1 MASVITRR
9 GLTVL
14 LSGLAVAT
22 ANLATP
28 AQAVA
33 AESDQMCTTTTT
45 GSTNWNVK
53 ESFNNYLEGP
63 FANGMSK
70 YPGGVEVRDGLVT
83 AGEKSGRTFDWP
95 IAEANL
101 EAGTI
106 THEGGVHYTGHN
118 HYTGDDASQ
127 APENFILDNDF
138 SELTVEITGEASG
151 RILVDYTS
159 REFVD
164 TTTVGDYKN
173 GTQVELAE
181 ITFEAPV
188 DLEAEGNV
196 TFTGSTSLTAS
207 GVGVFGGQY
216 GVGTELSDITLN
228 LTNTVSCVDAPPANS
243 DQDASSGSSD
253 GAFGILAIIAAL
265 GGIAAAGAGWLANAG
280 LLKF

>member
-1 MASVITRR
+1 MAFVINRR

-14 LSGLAVAT
+14 LAGLAVAT
-22 ANLATP
+22 ANLAIP
-28 AQAVA
+28 AQAVE
-33 AESDQMCTTTTT
+33 AESDQICTTTTT

-83 AGEKSGRTFDWP
+83 AGEKAGRTFDWP
-95 IAEANL
+95 IAEANV

-106 THEGGVHYTGHN
+106 THDGGVRYTGHN

-127 APENFILDNDF
+127 APANFILDNDF
-138 SELTVEITGEASG
+138 SELTVEITGDTTG

-159 REFVD
+159 REFVN

-181 ITFEAPV
+181 ITFDTPV
-188 DLEAEGNV
+188 ELDVQGDV
-196 TFTGSTSLTAS
+196 SFTGSTALTAS
-207 GVGVFGGQY
+207 GVDVFGGQY
-216 GVGTELSDITLN
+216 SAGTELSDITLN
-228 LTNTVSCVDAPPANS
+228 LTNTVSCVDVPPADS
-243 DQDASSGSSD
+243 DQEASSGSSD
-253 GAFGILAIIAAL
+253 GAFGIVAIIAAL
-265 GGIAAAGAGWLANAG
+265 GGIAAAAVGWLANAG